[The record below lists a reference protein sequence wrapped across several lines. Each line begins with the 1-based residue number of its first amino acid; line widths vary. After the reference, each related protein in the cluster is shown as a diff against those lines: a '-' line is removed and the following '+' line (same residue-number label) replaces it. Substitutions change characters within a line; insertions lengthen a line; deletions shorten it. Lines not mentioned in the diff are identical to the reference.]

1 MKAEIEV
8 EPPVQIA
15 ETDQQESDTTDVT
28 EPIDMSELKAPLEKK
43 FIKSLSDFGNF
54 KDFQGAAREENL
66 KLHPYSHP
74 KGGFIMADEDKV
86 IPKSIREMSKK
97 VLGSLMKG

>member
-1 MKAEIEV
+1 MKAEFEID
-8 EPPVQIA
+8 PPVQSP
-15 ETDQQESDTTDVT
+15 EGEPLESDTTDAS
-28 EPIDMSELKAPLEKK
+28 EPIDMTELKAPLEKK
-43 FIKSLSDFGNF
+43 FITSLTDFGNF
-54 KDFQGAAREENL
+54 KDFPGTAREDNL